1 MTKNRYKIY
10 FSISLFLILLNFQ
23 LPVVSV
29 VESKEAI
36 SASKETQTIPPAPP
50 PKKLLAID
58 PGHGGKDTGCKGL
71 KDLAEK
77 AITLKLALMV
87 KEILSKNQ
95 NVNVFLTRRED
106 VDLSAEKRVFLA
118 NSKGAD
124 LFLSLHINASFD
136 RNQKGIEIYY
146 YSEDNLG
153 FASSQYQPQALNTE
167 ASNEEKKSLV
177 LPWNEEQNLFIQKS
191 FEVAS
196 FLEESFK
203 TSGEVVFRSVNPAPL
218 SPLTGTAMPAV
229 VIEAGY
235 ITNPEEEAALT
246 RDGYLKIIA
255 IKIAEGIRKY
265 FENK

>member
-36 SASKETQTIPPAPP
+36 SASKETQTIPPAVS
-50 PKKLLAID
+50 PKKLVAID
-58 PGHGGKDTGCKGL
+58 PGHGGKDSGCKSL
-71 KDLAEK
+71 KYLVEK
-77 AITLKLALMV
+77 VITLKLALMV

-95 NVNVFLTRRED
+95 NINVFLTRSED
-106 VDLSAEKRVFLA
+106 VDLSDEKRVFLA

-124 LFLSLHINASFD
+124 IFLSLHINASFD
-136 RNQKGIEIYY
+136 KNQKGIEIYY
-146 YSEDNLG
+146 YSEDSLG
-153 FASSQYQPQALNTE
+153 FSSPQYQPQASGME
-167 ASNEEKKSLV
+167 ASNEEKKSLI
-177 LPWNEEQNLFIQKS
+177 LPWDEEQNLFIQKS

-203 TSGEVVFRSVNPAPL
+203 TSREIAFRSVNPAPL
-218 SPLTGTAMPAV
+218 FVLTGTAMPAV
-229 VIEAGY
+229 VIETGF
-235 ITNPEEEAALT
+235 ITNPEEEVALT
-246 RDGYLKIIA
+246 RDGYLKIVA
-255 IKIAEGIRKY
+255 IRITEGITKY